1 MVEQHEKTLVPQIR
15 FAGFTDP
22 WEQRKLENYVV
33 VSTTKNVDG
42 KFGKEDVLSVSGEY
56 GVVNQITFQGRSFAG
71 ASVSNYG
78 VVNTGDVVYTKSPL
92 NSNPYGI
99 IKVNKGIPGIVSTLY
114 AIYHPRDNVYA
125 NFIQVYFEQH
135 KRMNNYM
142 HPLVNKGAKN
152 DMKVRVIG
160 DITRLDEDIQ
170 KRILELEEATK
181 NNSGLNFQI
190 AINYGSRDEITRAVR
205 TLAEDVKEGKLMP
218 EEVNEA
224 CIERYLD
231 THDIPDPDLL
241 IRTSG
246 EQRLSNYLLWQLAYT
261 EFYFTD
267 VPWPDFSKQ
276 ELEKAIEQYNRR
288 DRRYGG
294 VKEE

>member
-1 MVEQHEKTLVPQIR
+1 MNIPQHVAIILDGNGRWAKAKGMPR
-15 FAGFTDP
+15 
-22 WEQRKLENYVV
+22 NYGHAQG
-33 VSTTKNVDG
+33 SKNVE
-42 KFGKEDVLSVSGEY
+42 KICEEAW
-56 GVVNQITFQGRSFAG
+56 RM
-71 ASVSNYG
+71 
-78 VVNTGDVVYTKSPL
+78 
-92 NSNPYGI
+92 GI
-99 IKVNKGIPGIVSTLY
+99 KYLT
-114 AIYHPRDNVYA
+114 VYA
-125 NFIQVYFEQH
+125 FSTENWNRPKEEVNALM
-135 KRMNNYM
+135 KLLRNYM
-142 HPLVNKGAKN
+142 KTCLKTAAKN

-160 DITRLDEDIQ
+160 DITKLDEDIQ

-181 NNSGLNFQI
+181 NNGGLNFQI

-205 TLAEDVKEGKLMP
+205 ALAEDVKKGKLMP
-218 EEVNEA
+218 EEVDET
-224 CIERYLD
+224 CIEKYLD

-267 VPWPDFSKQ
+267 VPWPYFTKQ
-276 ELEKAIEQYNRR
+276 ELEKAIEQYNSR

>member
-1 MVEQHEKTLVPQIR
+1 MNIPQHVAIILDGNGRWAKAKGMPR
-15 FAGFTDP
+15 
-22 WEQRKLENYVV
+22 NYGHAQG
-33 VSTTKNVDG
+33 SKNVE
-42 KFGKEDVLSVSGEY
+42 KICEEAW
-56 GVVNQITFQGRSFAG
+56 RM
-71 ASVSNYG
+71 
-78 VVNTGDVVYTKSPL
+78 
-92 NSNPYGI
+92 GI
-99 IKVNKGIPGIVSTLY
+99 KYLT
-114 AIYHPRDNVYA
+114 VYA
-125 NFIQVYFEQH
+125 FSTENWNRPKEEVNALM
-135 KRMNNYM
+135 KLLRNYM
-142 HPLVNKGAKN
+142 KTCLKTAAKN

-160 DITRLDEDIQ
+160 DITKLDEDIQ
-170 KRILELEEATK
+170 KRILELEEASK
-181 NNSGLNFQI
+181 NNGGLNFQI